1 MTIIWLFDSTI
12 LVGVKKYLI
21 LVFIYIFLVADDVQ
35 HPFITA
41 ICIFSLE
48 KRLFKS
54 FAHF

>member
-21 LVFIYIFLVADDVQ
+21 LVLIYIFLVADDVQ